1 MLCLSHLKKKKKKC
15 KCISCPFKMSEAEW
29 CYYKKS
35 LQEKL
40 ELGRH
45 LSDEWPMGGDA
56 DTGSTGAQ
64 SSGGIFLEILLK

>member
-1 MLCLSHLKKKKKKC
+1 
-15 KCISCPFKMSEAEW
+15 MSEAEW